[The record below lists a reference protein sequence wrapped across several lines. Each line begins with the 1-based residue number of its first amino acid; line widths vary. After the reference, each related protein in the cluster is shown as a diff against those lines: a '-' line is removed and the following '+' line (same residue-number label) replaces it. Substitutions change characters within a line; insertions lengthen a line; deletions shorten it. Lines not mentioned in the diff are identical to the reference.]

1 MLTAG
6 PIRRIQ
12 GTGRN
17 PMLIG
22 PRVTLRALHRDD
34 LPLLWVFNNDLAVEL
49 AGGGDP
55 PMPQRY
61 EQLAAAFDE
70 VASKGGRDNADFAIE
85 VDGRFIGTCGL
96 FGEDA
101 TAQSVEL
108 GIGIGDKSRW
118 GQGIGREAIG
128 LLLEYAFRYRNY
140 RRVWLRV
147 HANNERGMRAYRACG
162 FIEEG
167 RQRQHVY
174 SNGHY
179 HDLVLMGILRSEW
192 EAAQTG
198 EGE

>member
-1 MLTAG
+1 
-6 PIRRIQ
+6 
-12 GTGRN
+12 
-17 PMLIG
+17 MLIG

-34 LPLLWVFNNDLAVEL
+34 LPLLWVYNNDLAVEL

-55 PMPQRY
+55 PMPQRF
-61 EQLAAAFDE
+61 EQLVASFDE
-70 VASKGGRDNADFAIE
+70 AVSKGGRDNADFAIE

-101 TAQSVEL
+101 TARSVEL

-128 LLLEYAFRYRNY
+128 LLLDYAFRYRNY
-140 RRVWLRV
+140 RRVWLQV
-147 HANNERGMRAYRACG
+147 IANNERGIRAYRACG

-167 RQRQHVY
+167 RQREHVY
-174 SNGHY
+174 SDGQY
-179 HDLVLMGILRSEW
+179 HDLVLMGVLRSEW
-192 EAAQTG
+192 EAHRTG